1 MDFARAGNLERLRSE
16 TFDVL
21 VIGGG
26 ITGLGVALDAASR
39 GLSVGLIEKDDFSSG
54 TSSKSSKLIHG
65 GLRYLQQGEIG
76 LVYEALHERQRLVRN
91 APHLVNILPF
101 MIPILTRDGVISK
114 KIARALGSA
123 LWMYDLT
130 GGWRIGKIHRRLNSS
145 KAHAHIP
152 TMNKEKLAAAYM
164 YYDASADDSR
174 LCIAIA
180 RTAAKAGA
188 AIANQC
194 AVQTIT
200 HGADGRANG
209 AVVETALGKQ
219 FTIAAR
225 SVVNA
230 AGVWADNIRKADE
243 GTDPHS
249 IRPAKGVHITVPWKM
264 VRNDIAVVIP
274 VRRDKRSLFVVPW
287 ISNGDGT
294 FQYTYVGTTDTDF
307 AGAVDESQSSIEDI
321 DYVLEALNQSIN
333 TNISADDVTAVWSGL
348 RPLVRNEAGSTAS
361 GKTADL
367 SRKHQV
373 RVSASG
379 VVSIA
384 GGKLTTYRKMA
395 EHTVD
400 EVLRQISQKAT
411 CKTKQLRLIGADGFS
426 KKLLSTS
433 EAHLITRYGSEISV
447 IKQLIEADAGLGD
460 PLIVGLPYLRAEAIF
475 AIRFE
480 MANTLDDVLSRRT
493 RARIINRQATLAGA
507 RPVAQLM
514 AREIG
519 WNEDETERQIAQFVD
534 SCSRESAAGEVTEAE
549 YLASSAPQHS

>member
-1 MDFARAGNLERLRSE
+1 MDFVRANNIARLRTE
-16 TFDVL
+16 QFDVL
-21 VIGGG
+21 VVGGG

-39 GLSVGLIEKDDFSSG
+39 GLSVGLVEKDDFSSG

-91 APHLVNILPF
+91 APHLVSVLPF

-130 GGWRIGKIHRRLNSS
+130 GGWRIGKLHRRLKSDE
-145 KAHAHIP
+145 AFDHMP
-152 TMNKEKLAAAYM
+152 TMNKEKLAGAYLYFDAA
-164 YYDASADDSR
+164 ADDSR
-174 LCIAIA
+174 LCVAIA
-180 RTAAKAGA
+180 RTAAKHGA
-188 AIANQC
+188 ALANYC
-194 AVQTIT
+194 SVQKIT
-200 HGADGRANG
+200 HDSNGRANG
-209 AVVETALGKQ
+209 AIVRTVENEEFAITS
-219 FTIAAR
+219 R
-225 SVVNA
+225 CVVNA

-249 IRPAKGVHITVPWKM
+249 IRPAKGIHITVPWKM

-287 ISNGDGT
+287 VSNGDGT
-294 FQYTYVGTTDTDF
+294 YQYTYVGTTDTDF
-307 AGAVDESQSSIEDI
+307 AGGVDESQSSHDDIE
-321 DYVLEALNQSIN
+321 YVLEALNQSVN
-333 TNISADDVTAVWSGL
+333 GNITADDVTAVWSGL
-348 RPLVRNEAGSTAS
+348 RPLVRNEDGTTAT

-373 RVSASG
+373 RVSATG

-400 EVLRQISQKAT
+400 EVLKQVGKKTA
-411 CKTKQLRLIGADGFS
+411 CKTKRLRFVGATAKSS
-426 KKLLSTS
+426 KKLDREALHLYQRFGS
-433 EAHLITRYGSEISV
+433 EAQTIQ
-447 IKQLIEADAGLGD
+447 QLIAGDASLAE

-475 AIRFE
+475 AVRFE
-480 MANTLDDVLSRRT
+480 MARTLDDILSRRT
-493 RARIINRQATLAGA
+493 RARIINRPASLASA
-507 RPVAQLM
+507 RAVAKLM
-514 AREIG
+514 ATELQ
-519 WNEDETERQIAQFVD
+519 WDDAEVERQVANYVD
-534 SCSRESAAGEVTEAE
+534 SCAKEAAAGEVSEAE
-549 YLASSAPQHS
+549 YLASQTN

>member
-1 MDFARAGNLERLRSE
+1 MDFVRASNIARLRNE
-16 TFDVL
+16 QFDVL
-21 VIGGG
+21 VVGGG

-39 GLSVGLIEKDDFSSG
+39 GLSVGLVEKDDFSSG

-91 APHLVNILPF
+91 APHLVNVLPF

-130 GGWRIGKIHRRLNSS
+130 GGWRIGKLHRRLKSDEAF
-145 KAHAHIP
+145 AHMP
-152 TMNKEKLAAAYM
+152 TMNKEKLAGAYLYFDAA
-164 YYDASADDSR
+164 ADDSR
-174 LCIAIA
+174 LCVAIA
-180 RTAAKAGA
+180 RTAAKHGA
-188 AIANQC
+188 ALANYC
-194 AVQTIT
+194 SVQKIT
-200 HGADGRANG
+200 HDTNGRANG
-209 AVVETALGKQ
+209 AIVRTVENEE
-219 FTIAAR
+219 FSISAR
-225 SVVNA
+225 CVVNA

-249 IRPAKGVHITVPWKM
+249 IRPAKGIHITVPWKM

-287 ISNGDGT
+287 VSNGDGT
-294 FQYTYVGTTDTDF
+294 YQYTYVGTTDTDF
-307 AGAVDESQSSIEDI
+307 AGGVDESQSSHDDIE
-321 DYVLEALNQSIN
+321 YVLEALNQSVN
-333 TNISADDVTAVWSGL
+333 GNITADDVTAVWSGL
-348 RPLVRNEAGSTAS
+348 RPLVRNEDGTTAT

-373 RVSASG
+373 RVSTTG

-400 EVLRQISQKAT
+400 EVLKQVDKKAA
-411 CKTKQLRLIGADGFS
+411 CKTKRLRFIGAS
-426 KKLLSTS
+426 RSTAKNLSVNDL
-433 EAHLITRYGSEISV
+433 HLHQRFGSEVQTIQ
-447 IKQLIEADAGLGD
+447 QLIAGDASLAE
-460 PLIVGLPYLRAEAIF
+460 PLIIGLPYLRAEAIF

-480 MANTLDDVLSRRT
+480 MARTLDDILSRRT
-493 RARIINRQATLAGA
+493 RARIINRPASLASA
-507 RPVAQLM
+507 RAVAQLM
-514 AREIG
+514 AKELL
-519 WNEDETERQIAQFVD
+519 WDDAEVERQVANYVD
-534 SCSRESAAGEVTEAE
+534 SCAKEAAAGEVSEAE
-549 YLASSAPQHS
+549 YLASQTN

>member
-1 MDFARAGNLERLRSE
+1 MDFVRANNIARLRTE
-16 TFDVL
+16 QFDVL
-21 VIGGG
+21 VVGGG

-39 GLSVGLIEKDDFSSG
+39 GLSVGLVEKDDFSSG

-91 APHLVNILPF
+91 APHLVSVLPF

-130 GGWRIGKIHRRLNSS
+130 GGWRIGKLHRRLKSDE
-145 KAHAHIP
+145 AFDHMP
-152 TMNKEKLAAAYM
+152 TMNKEKLAGAYLYFDAA
-164 YYDASADDSR
+164 ADDSR
-174 LCIAIA
+174 LCVAIA
-180 RTAAKAGA
+180 RTAAKHGA
-188 AIANQC
+188 ALANYC
-194 AVQTIT
+194 SVQKIT
-200 HGADGRANG
+200 HDSNGRANG
-209 AVVETALGKQ
+209 AIVRTVENEEFAITS
-219 FTIAAR
+219 R
-225 SVVNA
+225 CVVNA

-249 IRPAKGVHITVPWKM
+249 IRPAKGIHITVPWKM

-287 ISNGDGT
+287 VSNGDGT
-294 FQYTYVGTTDTDF
+294 YQYTYVGTTDTDF
-307 AGAVDESQSSIEDI
+307 AGGVDESQSSHDDIE
-321 DYVLEALNQSIN
+321 YVLEALNQSVN
-333 TNISADDVTAVWSGL
+333 GNITADDVTAVWSGL
-348 RPLVRNEAGSTAS
+348 RPLVRNEDGTTAT

-373 RVSASG
+373 RVSATG

-400 EVLRQISQKAT
+400 EVLKQVGKKTA
-411 CKTKQLRLIGADGFS
+411 CKTKRLRFIGASRKSS
-426 KKLLSTS
+426 KKLDREALHLYQRFGS
-433 EAHLITRYGSEISV
+433 EAQTIQ
-447 IKQLIEADAGLGD
+447 QLIAGDASLAE

-475 AIRFE
+475 AVRFE
-480 MANTLDDVLSRRT
+480 MARTLDDILSRRT
-493 RARIINRQATLAGA
+493 RARIINRPASLASA
-507 RPVAQLM
+507 RAVAKLM
-514 AREIG
+514 ATELQ
-519 WNEDETERQIAQFVD
+519 WDDAEVERQVANYVD
-534 SCSRESAAGEVTEAE
+534 SCAKEAAAGEVSEAE
-549 YLASSAPQHS
+549 YLASQTN

>member
-1 MDFARAGNLERLRSE
+1 MVDFNRSNSLARLRNE
-16 TFDVL
+16 QFDVL
-21 VIGGG
+21 VVGGG

-39 GLSVGLIEKDDFSSG
+39 GLSVGLVEKDDFSSG

-91 APHLVNILPF
+91 APHLVGVLPF

-130 GGWRIGKIHRRLNSS
+130 GGWRIGKLHRRL
-145 KAHAHIP
+145 KADKAFAHMP
-152 TMNKEKLAAAYM
+152 TMNKEKLAGAYL

-174 LCIAIA
+174 LCVAIA
-180 RTAAKAGA
+180 RTAAEHGA
-188 AIANQC
+188 VLANYC
-194 AVQTIT
+194 SVQKIT
-200 HGADGRANG
+200 HDNSGRANG
-209 AVVETALGKQ
+209 AVIRTAENEE
-219 FTIAAR
+219 FSISAR
-225 SVVNA
+225 CVVNA

-243 GTDPHS
+243 GADPHS
-249 IRPAKGVHITVPWKM
+249 IRPAKGIHVTVPWKM

-274 VRRDKRSLFVVPW
+274 VRRDKRSLFVVPYV
-287 ISNGDGT
+287 SNGDGT

-307 AGAVDESQSSIEDI
+307 AGGVDESQSSHEDI
-321 DYVLEALNQSIN
+321 AYVLEALNQSISG
-333 TNISADDVTAVWSGL
+333 NITPDDVTAVWSGL
-348 RPLVRNEAGSTAS
+348 RPLVRTEDGADAT

-373 RVSASG
+373 RVSTTG

-384 GGKLTTYRKMA
+384 GGKLTTYRKMS

-400 EVLRQISQKAT
+400 AVLKQIGKTAA
-411 CKTKQLRLIGADGFS
+411 CKTKRLQFVGAT
-426 KKLLSTS
+426 KTTS
-433 EAHLITRYGSEISV
+433 ANMDVTAMHLHQRFGSEVQI
-447 IKQLIEADAGLGD
+447 IQQMIADDASLAE

-480 MANTLDDVLSRRT
+480 MARTLDDVLSRRT
-493 RARIINRQATLAGA
+493 RARIINRQASLAGA
-507 RPVAQLM
+507 RAVAQLM
-514 AREIG
+514 A
-519 WNEDETERQIAQFVD
+519 TELQWDGAEVEHQVAGFVD
-534 SCSRESAAGEVTEAE
+534 SCAREAAAGEVSEAE
-549 YLASSAPQHS
+549 YLVSQTN

>member
-1 MDFARAGNLERLRSE
+1 MDFVRANNIARLRTE
-16 TFDVL
+16 QFDVL
-21 VIGGG
+21 VVGGG

-39 GLSVGLIEKDDFSSG
+39 GLSVGLVEKDDFSSG

-91 APHLVNILPF
+91 APHLVSVLPF

-130 GGWRIGKIHRRLNSS
+130 GGWRIGKLHRRLKSDE
-145 KAHAHIP
+145 AFDHMP
-152 TMNKEKLAAAYM
+152 TMNKEKLAGAYLYFDAA
-164 YYDASADDSR
+164 ADDSR
-174 LCIAIA
+174 LCVAIA
-180 RTAAKAGA
+180 RTAAKHGA
-188 AIANQC
+188 ALANYC
-194 AVQTIT
+194 SVQKIT
-200 HGADGRANG
+200 HDSNGRANG
-209 AVVETALGKQ
+209 AIVRTVENEEFAITS
-219 FTIAAR
+219 R
-225 SVVNA
+225 CVVNA

-249 IRPAKGVHITVPWKM
+249 IRPAKGIHITVPWKM

-287 ISNGDGT
+287 VSNGDGT
-294 FQYTYVGTTDTDF
+294 YQYTYVGTTDTDF
-307 AGAVDESQSSIEDI
+307 AGGVDESQSSHDDIE
-321 DYVLEALNQSIN
+321 YVLEALNQSVN
-333 TNISADDVTAVWSGL
+333 GNITADDVTAVWSGL
-348 RPLVRNEAGSTAS
+348 RPLVRNEDGTTAT

-373 RVSASG
+373 RVSATG

-400 EVLRQISQKAT
+400 EVLKQVGKKTA
-411 CKTKQLRLIGADGFS
+411 CKTKRLRFVGATAKSS
-426 KKLLSTS
+426 KKLDREALHLYQRFGS
-433 EAHLITRYGSEISV
+433 EAQTIQELITSDPSLAE
-447 IKQLIEADAGLGD
+447 
-460 PLIVGLPYLRAEAIF
+460 PLIIGLPYLRAEAIF

-480 MANTLDDVLSRRT
+480 MARTLDDILSRRT
-493 RARIINRQATLAGA
+493 RARIINRPASLASA
-507 RPVAQLM
+507 RAVAKLM
-514 AREIG
+514 ASELQ
-519 WNEDETERQIAQFVD
+519 WDDAEVERQVANYVD
-534 SCSRESAAGEVTEAE
+534 SCAKEAAAGEVSEAE
-549 YLASSAPQHS
+549 YLASQTN

>member
-1 MDFARAGNLERLRSE
+1 MDFVRANNIARLRTE
-16 TFDVL
+16 QFDVL
-21 VIGGG
+21 VVGGG

-39 GLSVGLIEKDDFSSG
+39 GLSVGLVEKDDFSSG

-91 APHLVNILPF
+91 APHLVSVLPF

-130 GGWRIGKIHRRLNSS
+130 GGWRIGKLHRRLKSDE
-145 KAHAHIP
+145 AFDHMP
-152 TMNKEKLAAAYM
+152 TMNKEKLAGAYLYFDAA
-164 YYDASADDSR
+164 ADDSR
-174 LCIAIA
+174 LCVAIA
-180 RTAAKAGA
+180 RTAAKHGA
-188 AIANQC
+188 ALANYC
-194 AVQTIT
+194 SVQKIT
-200 HGADGRANG
+200 HDSNGRANG
-209 AVVETALGKQ
+209 AIVRTVENEEFAITS
-219 FTIAAR
+219 R
-225 SVVNA
+225 CVVNA

-249 IRPAKGVHITVPWKM
+249 IRPAKGIHITVPWKM

-287 ISNGDGT
+287 VSNGDGT
-294 FQYTYVGTTDTDF
+294 YQYTYVGTTDTDF
-307 AGAVDESQSSIEDI
+307 AGGVDESQSSHDDIE
-321 DYVLEALNQSIN
+321 YVLEALNQSVN
-333 TNISADDVTAVWSGL
+333 GNITADDVTAVWSGL
-348 RPLVRNEAGSTAS
+348 RPLVRNEDGTTAT

-373 RVSASG
+373 RVSATG

-400 EVLRQISQKAT
+400 EVLKQVGKKTA
-411 CKTKQLRLIGADGFS
+411 CKTKRLRFVGATAKSS
-426 KKLLSTS
+426 KKVDREALHLYQRFGS
-433 EAHLITRYGSEISV
+433 EAQTIQ
-447 IKQLIEADAGLGD
+447 QLIAGDASLAE

-475 AIRFE
+475 AVRFE
-480 MANTLDDVLSRRT
+480 MARTLDDILSRRT
-493 RARIINRQATLAGA
+493 RARIINRPASLASA
-507 RPVAQLM
+507 RAVAKLM
-514 AREIG
+514 ATELQ
-519 WNEDETERQIAQFVD
+519 WDDAEVERQVANYVD
-534 SCSRESAAGEVTEAE
+534 SCAKEAAAGEVSEAE
-549 YLASSAPQHS
+549 YLASQTN

>member
-1 MDFARAGNLERLRSE
+1 MDFVRANNIARLRTE
-16 TFDVL
+16 QFDVL
-21 VIGGG
+21 VVGGG

-39 GLSVGLIEKDDFSSG
+39 GLSVGLVEKDDFSSG

-91 APHLVNILPF
+91 APHLVSVLPF

-130 GGWRIGKIHRRLNSS
+130 GGWRIGKLHRRLKSDE
-145 KAHAHIP
+145 AFDHMP
-152 TMNKEKLAAAYM
+152 TMNKEKLAGAYLYFDAA
-164 YYDASADDSR
+164 ADDSR
-174 LCIAIA
+174 LCVAIA
-180 RTAAKAGA
+180 RTAAKHGA
-188 AIANQC
+188 ALANYC
-194 AVQTIT
+194 SVQKIT
-200 HGADGRANG
+200 HDSNGRANG
-209 AVVETALGKQ
+209 AIVRTVENEEFAITS
-219 FTIAAR
+219 R
-225 SVVNA
+225 CVVNA

-249 IRPAKGVHITVPWKM
+249 IRPAKGIHITVPWKM

-287 ISNGDGT
+287 VSNGDGT
-294 FQYTYVGTTDTDF
+294 YQYTYVGTTDTDF
-307 AGAVDESQSSIEDI
+307 AGSVDESQSSHDDIE
-321 DYVLEALNQSIN
+321 YVLEALNQSVN
-333 TNISADDVTAVWSGL
+333 GNITADDVTAVWSGL
-348 RPLVRNEAGSTAS
+348 RPLVRNEDGTTAT

-373 RVSASG
+373 RVSATC

-400 EVLRQISQKAT
+400 EVLKQVGKKTA
-411 CKTKQLRLIGADGFS
+411 CKTKRLRFVGATAKSS
-426 KKLLSTS
+426 KKLDREALHLYQRFGS
-433 EAHLITRYGSEISV
+433 EAQTIQ
-447 IKQLIEADAGLGD
+447 QLIAGDASLAE

-475 AIRFE
+475 AVRFE
-480 MANTLDDVLSRRT
+480 MARTLDDILSRRT
-493 RARIINRQATLAGA
+493 RARIINRPASLASA
-507 RPVAQLM
+507 RAVAKLM
-514 AREIG
+514 ATELQ
-519 WNEDETERQIAQFVD
+519 WDDAEVERQVANYVD
-534 SCSRESAAGEVTEAE
+534 SCAKEAAAGEVSEAE
-549 YLASSAPQHS
+549 YLASQTN

>member
-1 MDFARAGNLERLRSE
+1 MDFVRANNIARLRTE
-16 TFDVL
+16 QFDVL
-21 VIGGG
+21 VVGGG

-39 GLSVGLIEKDDFSSG
+39 GLSVGLVEKDDFSSG

-91 APHLVNILPF
+91 APHLVSVLPF

-130 GGWRIGKIHRRLNSS
+130 GGWRIGKLHRRLKSDE
-145 KAHAHIP
+145 AFGHMP
-152 TMNKEKLAAAYM
+152 TMNKEKLAGAYLYFDAA
-164 YYDASADDSR
+164 ADDSR
-174 LCIAIA
+174 LCVAIA
-180 RTAAKAGA
+180 RTAAKHGA
-188 AIANQC
+188 ALANYC
-194 AVQTIT
+194 SVQKIT
-200 HGADGRANG
+200 HDSNGRANG
-209 AVVETALGKQ
+209 AIVRTVENEEFAITS
-219 FTIAAR
+219 R
-225 SVVNA
+225 CVVNA

-249 IRPAKGVHITVPWKM
+249 IRPAKGIHITVPWKM

-287 ISNGDGT
+287 VSNGDGT
-294 FQYTYVGTTDTDF
+294 YQYTYVGTTDTDF
-307 AGAVDESQSSIEDI
+307 AGGVDESQSSHDDIE
-321 DYVLEALNQSIN
+321 YVLEALNQSVN
-333 TNISADDVTAVWSGL
+333 GNITADDVTAVWSGL
-348 RPLVRNEAGSTAS
+348 RPLVRNEDGTTAT

-373 RVSASG
+373 RVSATG

-400 EVLRQISQKAT
+400 EVLKQVGKKTA
-411 CKTKQLRLIGADGFS
+411 CKTKRLRFVGATAKSS
-426 KKLLSTS
+426 KKLDREALHLYQRFGS
-433 EAHLITRYGSEISV
+433 EAQTIQ
-447 IKQLIEADAGLGD
+447 QLIAGDASLAE

-475 AIRFE
+475 AVRFE
-480 MANTLDDVLSRRT
+480 MARTLDDILSRRT
-493 RARIINRQATLAGA
+493 RARIINRPASLASA
-507 RPVAQLM
+507 RAVAKLM
-514 AREIG
+514 ATELQ
-519 WNEDETERQIAQFVD
+519 WDDAEVERQVANYVD
-534 SCSRESAAGEVTEAE
+534 SCAKEAAAGEVSEAE
-549 YLASSAPQHS
+549 YLASQTN